1 MTLVFLLEEP
11 SAEAMLKGLL
21 PRILPDT
28 VERIYTV
35 FEGKQDMEKRLGG
48 ILRGWQKTNCVFV
61 VMRDQDAAPRCQAV
75 KNRLLEIC
83 HATSRHD
90 ILVRIAC
97 RELESFYLGDLEAV
111 EKSMGIRGLAK
122 KQDSKKYRSPDSLH
136 SPGKELETL
145 TKGKYQKVSGSRALG
160 PLLKLVGN
168 RSRSFNALLSGIR
181 RVASA

>member
-35 FEGKQDMEKRLGG
+35 FEGKQDMEKRLGR

-61 VMRDQDAAPRCQAV
+61 VMRDQDSAQCQIV
-75 KNRLLEIC
+75 KSKLLEMC
-83 HATSRHD
+83 RAANRQN

-97 RELESFYLGDLEAV
+97 RELESFYLGDLDAV
-111 EKSMGIRGLAK
+111 EKGMGVRGLAK
-122 KQDSKKYRSPDSLH
+122 KQDSKKYRMPDRLQSPS
-136 SPGKELETL
+136 KELEIL
-145 TKGKYQKVSGSRALG
+145 TKGKYQKVSGSRTLG
-160 PLLKLVGN
+160 PLLKLEGN
-168 RSRSFNALLSGIR
+168 RSRSFNALLSGIL
-181 RVASA
+181 RVANAP